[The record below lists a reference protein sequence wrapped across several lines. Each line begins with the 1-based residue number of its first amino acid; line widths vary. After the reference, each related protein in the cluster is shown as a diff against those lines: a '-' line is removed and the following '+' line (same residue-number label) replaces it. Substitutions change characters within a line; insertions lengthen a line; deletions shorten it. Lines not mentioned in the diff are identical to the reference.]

1 MPLLPDEK
9 PLSALVWAGESSS
22 PGGIGSELRERPSV
36 AVPTLS
42 AGAGWPQ
49 VQRACL

>member
-22 PGGIGSELRERPSV
+22 LGGIGSEHREWPSV
-36 AVPTLS
+36 TVPMLS

-49 VQRACL
+49 VQGACL